1 MVCNTVL
8 PVWRSMLFVPVNVNR
23 FVDKAHTRGADA
35 IQLDLEDSIP
45 TSEKGAARRLV
56 QEAAE
61 KVARSGADVL
71 VRINRPWRETVADL
85 EASVS
90 PRVQALALPKIES
103 ADHIRMIAE
112 IVGELELERGM
123 AIGST
128 KLVAMIETAGAFFRM
143 EAIAAADPRVVGITL
158 GSEDFALSVGM
169 LPEADGLLAPKVQL
183 VIAARAAGI
192 LPLGF
197 VGTVADYQDLDRFR
211 DTVRR
216 SRRLGFLG
224 AGCIHP
230 GQVRVLNEEYRPSSE
245 EVAHARRIA
254 EAYEKAVAAGVG
266 ACEVDGQMVDIPVV
280 KRARALLA
288 RDEAIR
294 ERERRAA
301 STW

>member
-1 MVCNTVL
+1 MTRDVAL
-8 PVWRSMLFVPVNVNR
+8 PVWRSMLFVPVNVDR

-45 TSEKGAARRLV
+45 PAEKASARRLV

-61 KVARSGADVL
+61 KVARGGSDVL
-71 VRINRPWRETVADL
+71 VRINRPWREALEDL

-90 PRVQALALPKIES
+90 PRVHGLALPKVES
-103 ADHIRMIAE
+103 ADHVRMIAE
-112 IVGELELERGM
+112 VVGELERERGM
-123 AIGST
+123 AAGST
-128 KLVAMIETAGAFFRM
+128 KLVAMVETAGAFFRM
-143 EAIAAADPRVVGITL
+143 EAIAAAEARVVGLTL

-169 LPEADGLLAPKVQL
+169 LPEADGLLAPKIQV
-183 VIAARAAGI
+183 VIAASAAGI

-197 VGTVADYQDLDRFR
+197 VGTVADYQDLGRFR
-211 DTVRR
+211 EIVRR
-216 SRRLGFLG
+216 SRRLGFQG

-230 GQVRVLNEEYRPSSE
+230 GQVQVLNEEYRPSAE
-245 EVAHARRIA
+245 EVAHARRVT

-266 ACEVDGQMVDIPVV
+266 AFEVDGRMVDIPIVE
-280 KRARALLA
+280 RARALIA

-301 STW
+301 SAR